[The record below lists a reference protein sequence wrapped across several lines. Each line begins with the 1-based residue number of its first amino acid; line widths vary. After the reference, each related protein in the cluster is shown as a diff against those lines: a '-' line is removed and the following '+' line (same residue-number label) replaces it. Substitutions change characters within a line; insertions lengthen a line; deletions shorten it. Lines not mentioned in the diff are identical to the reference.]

1 MLLRALTVLLLSLVI
16 ALVTQRTTL
25 WFLAN
30 FAESREDPLIDL
42 TLTLAIAGGSLAAA
56 LYITRHW
63 RQ

>member
-1 MLLRALTVLLLSLVI
+1 MRALTVLLLSLAI
-16 ALVTQRTTL
+16 GLVTQRTTR
-25 WFLAN
+25 WFLAY

-42 TLTLAIAGGSLAAA
+42 ILTLTIAGGSLAAA